1 MRLLIDECV
10 DPRVKDLFPNHVVST
25 VHELGWNKL
34 QDKELLA
41 RAQLSFDVLVTLD
54 RGLEFQH
61 NLKKLKMGIIVAKV
75 PRNQL
80 RHYQTIQS
88 QLQEAV

>member
-10 DPRVKDLFPNHVVST
+10 DPRVKDLFPN
-25 VHELGWNKL
+25 
-34 QDKELLA
+34 
-41 RAQLSFDVLVTLD
+41 
-54 RGLEFQH
+54 
-61 NLKKLKMGIIVAKV
+61 LKMGIIVAKV

-88 QLQEAV
+88 QLQEAIQRALPGVVIYVRCS